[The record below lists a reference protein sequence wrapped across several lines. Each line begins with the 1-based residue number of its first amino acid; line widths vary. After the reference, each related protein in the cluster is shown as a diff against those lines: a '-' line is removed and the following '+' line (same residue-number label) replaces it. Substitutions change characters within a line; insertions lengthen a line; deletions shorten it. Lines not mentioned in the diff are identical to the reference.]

1 MTTPAPRAAREQP
14 PGRVLVP
21 DLLCDPSRRA
31 EPLCSSRRVPADPA
45 RRTGRPWGTAFAAYR
60 GGAGARRARDGHG
73 GPGMF
78 TAAAESF
85 LRQAREIQ
93 QEELRRF
100 AARVSALLQGPEPGP
115 EAVDG
120 LQRLHL
126 TVAATKYPRKLD
138 GEFVELLQTVLCSP
152 KSPEQI
158 QVLCAAILREMSPC
172 NDLILSCDEI
182 QDTKLLSLVS
192 SVLLAQG
199 NKGEVAAVGQR
210 VVKALERRLPEGQ
223 SARFLLPVLA
233 NVLRLSP
240 GSLTEEQIDVV
251 SKKLADW
258 LRYASIQQGMAQP
271 SGGFFSSPRTKQ
283 PAPITEVDGAVAT
296 DFFTVLS
303 VAQHYTQ
310 DQWLNV
316 QTFSMLRNWLLC
328 YGGKELNTLNPGARA
343 GVDGSETPPVCAAG
357 RAGRPLPPRERLRDK
372 AFEYCQRLIEQS
384 SRRPLKK
391 DDGDLQKA
399 CLIEAVTIMDII
411 CKQDSF
417 YVCRAVSC
425 LKVLHS
431 RICGDGTYARALL
444 PIAQF
449 FLNHSKLAAV
459 DSDAIYKHLFTDI
472 PAQLFH
478 NPSLA
483 FEFVQF
489 CKDNTQLFTDSSSIF
504 RQSFPNLFK
513 FLAWNSPPL
522 ISEFVDLLPFLLDPD
537 TTIEI
542 FHLLLDLPCLTA
554 ALDIQLRAAALPASE
569 KAGADP
575 AGKPATCLEAFR
587 HPLYK
592 SLFQYLLRT
601 KAAPEDA
608 PESLVPL
615 RQLLGS
621 LAGSPRVVQC
631 AETVPVLLELF
642 FRVVAEFA
650 DGSLINQLVV
660 LLLQRS
666 DQLYEIPAFKEDV
679 YRVLGSQL
687 ATLCGLRPA
696 LLVELSTEILEFSGA
711 VSNIQSKE
719 AIFTHLAWAVGE
731 FLSVS
736 HDKRCT
742 VEQITR
748 FFEPLEAVLFEITQ
762 LRPQASTPSCAPRAI
777 SVLMATLTKLAA
789 RSQDLIPRVSMFL
802 SKMRTFVQS
811 PAVTSVY
818 SDEDLEEILIRATEL
833 MNLLKMPSVAQ
844 FVLTPPVAS
853 TQFQREVNDSLPLAL
868 RMVTQLLEPAP
879 GSMPV

>member
-1 MTTPAPRAAREQP
+1 
-14 PGRVLVP
+14 
-21 DLLCDPSRRA
+21 
-31 EPLCSSRRVPADPA
+31 
-45 RRTGRPWGTAFAAYR
+45 
-60 GGAGARRARDGHG
+60 
-73 GPGMF
+73 MF

-93 QEELRRF
+93 DEELRRF
-100 AARVSALLQGPEPGP
+100 VARVSSLLQGPEPGP
-115 EAVDG
+115 EAVDA

-138 GEFVELLQTVLCSP
+138 GKFVELLQTVLCSP
-152 KSPEQI
+152 KSPQQI

-192 SVLLAQG
+192 SVLVAQG
-199 NKGEVAAVGQR
+199 NKKNEVAAVGQR

-223 SARFLLPVLA
+223 SAQFLLPVLA
-233 NVLRLSP
+233 NVISVSPESLS
-240 GSLTEEQIDVV
+240 EEQSSVV

-258 LRYASIQQGMAQP
+258 LRYASTQQGIVQP

-283 PAPITEVDGAVAT
+283 PAPVTEVDGAIAT

-303 VAQHYTQ
+303 VGQHYTQ

-316 QTFSMLRNWLLC
+316 QAFSMLRNWLLC
-328 YGGKELNTLNPGARA
+328 YGGQEEKVPNPDEKPGMDRSDISM
-343 GVDGSETPPVCAAG
+343 VSSTSTSS
-357 RAGRPLPPRERLRDK
+357 RLLPPKEYLREK
-372 AFEYCQRLIEQS
+372 AFEYCQRLLEQS
-384 SRRPLKK
+384 TRRPLKK

-411 CKQDSF
+411 CRQDSSF
-417 YVCRAVSC
+417 VYRTVSLLRA
-425 LKVLHS
+425 LHS
-431 RICGDGTYARALL
+431 RICGDATYARALL

-478 NPSLA
+478 SPSLA

-489 CKDNTQLFTDSSSIF
+489 CKGNSQLFMNTSSLF

-522 ISEFVDLLPFLLDPD
+522 ISEFVDLLPFLLDSG
-537 TTIEI
+537 TAIEI

-554 ALDIQLRAAALPASE
+554 ALDIQMRAAALPTSE
-569 KAGADP
+569 KATSDP
-575 AGKPATCLEAFR
+575 AVKPATCLEAFR

-592 SLFQYLLRT
+592 STFQYLLRT
-601 KAAPEDA
+601 KSTPEDA
-608 PESLVPL
+608 PDSLIPL

-621 LAGSPRVVQC
+621 LASSPRVVQC

-666 DQLYEIPAFKEDV
+666 DQLYEIPAFKDDV
-679 YRVLGSQL
+679 YRVLSSQL
-687 ATLCGLRPA
+687 AMLCKLHPA
-696 LLVELSTEILEFSGA
+696 LIVELSTEILEFSGT
-711 VSNIQSKE
+711 VSNIQNKE
-719 AIFTHLAWAVGE
+719 PIFTHMVWAIGE
-731 FLSVS
+731 YLSVS
-736 HDKRCT
+736 YDRRCT
-742 VEQITR
+742 VEQISR
-748 FFEPLEAVLFEITQ
+748 FFETLEAVLFEITQ
-762 LRPQASTPSCAPRAI
+762 LRPLASTPSCAPRAI

-811 PAVTSVY
+811 PAVTSIY
-818 SDEDLEEILIRATEL
+818 REEDLEELLIRATEL

-844 FVLTPPVAS
+844 FVFTPPVNGAS

-868 RMVTQLLEPAP
+868 RMVTHLLEPAP
-879 GSMPV
+879 GCMP

>member
-1 MTTPAPRAAREQP
+1 MGAR
-14 PGRVLVP
+14 VP
-21 DLLCDPSRRA
+21 DSPDC
-31 EPLCSSRRVPADPA
+31 
-45 RRTGRPWGTAFAAYR
+45 
-60 GGAGARRARDGHG
+60 
-73 GPGMF
+73 PG
-78 TAAAESF
+78 
-85 LRQAREIQ
+85 REIQ
-93 QEELRRF
+93 EEELRRF
-100 AARVSALLQGPEPGP
+100 TARVSALLQGPEPGP

-138 GEFVELLQTVLCSP
+138 GKFVELLQTVLCSP

-192 SVLLAQG
+192 SVLLAQE
-199 NKGEVAAVGQR
+199 NQAEVAAVGQC
-210 VVKALERRLPEGQ
+210 VVKILERRLPEGQ

-233 NVLRLSP
+233 NVISLSP
-240 GSLTEEQIDVV
+240 GSLTEEQTNAV

-258 LRYASIQQGMAQP
+258 LRYASIQQGMAQS

-328 YGGKELNTLNPGARA
+328 YGGKELNTTNPDAKA
-343 GVDGSETPPVCAAG
+343 GMDRFVTSMVPTAAT
-357 RAGRPLPPRERLRDK
+357 AGQLLPPRERLRDK
-372 AFEYCQRLIEQS
+372 AFEYCQRLAEQS
-384 SRRPLKK
+384 TRRPLKK

-399 CLIEAVTIMDII
+399 CLFEAVTIMDII
-411 CKQDSF
+411 CKQDSS
-417 YVCRAVSC
+417 YVCRAVSL
-425 LKVLHS
+425 LKILHS
-431 RICGDGTYARALL
+431 KICGDATYARALL

-449 FLNHSKLAAV
+449 FLNHSKLTAV
-459 DSDAIYKHLFTDI
+459 DSDAIYKHLFTEI

-489 CKDNTQLFTDSSSIF
+489 CKDNSQLFTDSCSIF

-513 FLAWNSPPL
+513 FLAWNSPAL
-522 ISEFVDLLPFLLDPD
+522 ISEFVDLLPFLLDPG

-554 ALDIQLRAAALPASE
+554 ALDVQLRAAALPASE
-569 KAGADP
+569 KAGGDP
-575 AGKPATCLEAFR
+575 GTCLEAFR

-592 SLFQYLLRT
+592 SMFQHLLRT
-601 KAAPEDA
+601 KSAPQDA

-615 RQLLGS
+615 RLLLGS

-687 ATLCGLRPA
+687 AVLCGLHPA
-696 LLVELSTEILEFSGA
+696 LVVELSTEILEFSGA

-719 AIFTHLAWAVGE
+719 AIFTHMVWAVGE
-731 FLSVS
+731 YLSVS
-736 HDKRCT
+736 YDRRCT
-742 VEQITR
+742 VEQISR
-748 FFEPLEAVLFEITQ
+748 FFESLEAVLFEITQ

-818 SDEDLEEILIRATEL
+818 CEEDLEEILIRATEL

-844 FVLTPPVAS
+844 FVFTPPVAS
-853 TQFQREVNDSLPLAL
+853 TRFQREVNDSLPLAL

-879 GSMPV
+879 GSVPV

>member
-1 MTTPAPRAAREQP
+1 
-14 PGRVLVP
+14 
-21 DLLCDPSRRA
+21 
-31 EPLCSSRRVPADPA
+31 
-45 RRTGRPWGTAFAAYR
+45 
-60 GGAGARRARDGHG
+60 
-73 GPGMF
+73 
-78 TAAAESF
+78 
-85 LRQAREIQ
+85 
-93 QEELRRF
+93 
-100 AARVSALLQGPEPGP
+100 PGP

-138 GEFVELLQTVLCSP
+138 GKFVELLQAVLCSP

-158 QVLCAAILREMSPC
+158 QMLCAAILREMSPC

-192 SVLLAQG
+192 SVLLAQAK
-199 NKGEVAAVGQR
+199 KGEVAAVGQH
-210 VVKALERRLPEGQ
+210 VVKVLERKLPEGQ
-223 SARFLLPVLA
+223 SARFVLPVLA
-233 NVLRLSP
+233 NVISLSP
-240 GSLTEEQIDVV
+240 ESLTEEQTNVV

-283 PAPITEVDGAVAT
+283 PAPVTEIDGAVAT

-316 QTFSMLRNWLLC
+316 QTFSMLKNWLLC
-328 YGGKELNTLNPGARA
+328 YGGKEMNTFNPDDKA
-343 GVDGSETPPVCAAG
+343 GKDRTVTSMASTTG
-357 RAGRPLPPRERLRDK
+357 RAGQLLPPRERLRDK
-372 AFEYCQRLIEQS
+372 AFEYCQRLVEQS
-384 SRRPLKK
+384 NRRPLKK

-399 CLIEAVTIMDII
+399 CLIEAVAIMDII
-411 CKQDSF
+411 CKQDSS
-417 YVCRAVSC
+417 YVCRAASF
-425 LKVLHS
+425 LKILHS
-431 RICGDGTYARALL
+431 RICGDASYARALL

-449 FLNHSKLAAV
+449 FLNHSKLTAV

-489 CKDNTQLFTDSSSIF
+489 CKDNSQLFTDSSSIF

-522 ISEFVDLLPFLLDPD
+522 ISEFVDLLPFLLDPG

-554 ALDIQLRAAALPASE
+554 ALDIQLSISAL
-569 KAGADP
+569 
-575 AGKPATCLEAFR
+575 
-587 HPLYK
+587 
-592 SLFQYLLRT
+592 T
-601 KAAPEDA
+601 KAQCTLLSLSWHRARGITA
-608 PESLVPL
+608 VSLVPL
-615 RQLLGS
+615 RLLLGS

-631 AETVPVLLELF
+631 AESVPVLLELF

-660 LLLQRS
+660 LLLQRN

-679 YRVLGSQL
+679 VLGSQL
-687 ATLCGLRPA
+687 AVLCGLRPA
-696 LLVELSTEILEFSGA
+696 LVVELSTEILEFSGA

-719 AIFTHLAWAVGE
+719 PIFTHMVWAVGE
-731 FLSVS
+731 YLSVS
-736 HDKRCT
+736 YDRRCT

-748 FFEPLEAVLFEITQ
+748 FFESLEAVLFEITQ

-818 SDEDLEEILIRATEL
+818 CEEDLEEILIRATEL

-844 FVLTPPVAS
+844 FVFTPPVAS
-853 TQFQREVNDSLPLAL
+853 TRFQKDVNDSLPLAL

>member
-1 MTTPAPRAAREQP
+1 
-14 PGRVLVP
+14 
-21 DLLCDPSRRA
+21 
-31 EPLCSSRRVPADPA
+31 
-45 RRTGRPWGTAFAAYR
+45 
-60 GGAGARRARDGHG
+60 
-73 GPGMF
+73 
-78 TAAAESF
+78 
-85 LRQAREIQ
+85 REIQ
-93 QEELRRF
+93 EEELRRF
-100 AARVSALLQGPEPGP
+100 AARVSALLQGPEAGP

-126 TVAATKYPRKLD
+126 TVAATKYPRKFD
-138 GEFVELLQTVLCSP
+138 GKFVELLQTVLCSP

-192 SVLLAQG
+192 SVLLAQE
-199 NKGEVAAVGQR
+199 NEGEVAAVGQS

-233 NVLRLSP
+233 NVISLSP
-240 GSLTEEQIDVV
+240 GSLTEEQTNIV

-258 LRYASIQQGMAQP
+258 LRYASVQQGMAQP

-328 YGGKELNTLNPGARA
+328 YGAKELNTLNPGDRA
-343 GVDGSETPPVCAAG
+343 GADRSVTPVVSSTGTAG
-357 RAGRPLPPRERLRDK
+357 QLLPPRERLRDK

-384 SRRPLKK
+384 TRRPLKK

-411 CKQDSF
+411 CKQESS
-417 YVCRAVSC
+417 YVCRAVSF
-425 LKVLHS
+425 LKILHS
-431 RICGDGTYARALL
+431 RICGDATYARALL

-489 CKDNTQLFTDSSSIF
+489 CKDNSQLFTDPSSIF

-522 ISEFVDLLPFLLDPD
+522 ISEFVDFLPFLLDPG

-592 SLFQYLLRT
+592 SMFQYLLRT
-601 KAAPEDA
+601 RSAPQDA

-615 RQLLGS
+615 RLLLGS

-687 ATLCGLRPA
+687 AALCGLHPA

-719 AIFTHLAWAVGE
+719 AIFTHMVWAIGE
-731 FLSVS
+731 YLSVCY
-736 HDKRCT
+736 DRRCT
-742 VEQITR
+742 VEQIAR
-748 FFEPLEAVLFEITQ
+748 FFEPLEAVLFELTQ

-777 SVLMATLTKLAA
+777 SALMATLTKLAA

-818 SDEDLEEILIRATEL
+818 CEEDLEEILIRATEL

-844 FVLTPPVAS
+844 FVFTPPVAS
-853 TQFQREVNDSLPLAL
+853 TRFQKEVNDSLPLAL

-879 GSMPV
+879 GSMP

>member
-1 MTTPAPRAAREQP
+1 
-14 PGRVLVP
+14 
-21 DLLCDPSRRA
+21 
-31 EPLCSSRRVPADPA
+31 
-45 RRTGRPWGTAFAAYR
+45 
-60 GGAGARRARDGHG
+60 
-73 GPGMF
+73 
-78 TAAAESF
+78 
-85 LRQAREIQ
+85 
-93 QEELRRF
+93 
-100 AARVSALLQGPEPGP
+100 GP

-126 TVAATKYPRKLD
+126 SVAATKYPRKLD
-138 GEFVELLQTVLCSP
+138 GKFVEQLQTVLCSP

-172 NDLILSCDEI
+172 NDLVLSCDEI

-199 NKGEVAAVGQR
+199 SRGEVAAVGQR
-210 VVKALERRLPEGQ
+210 VVQGLERRLPEGQ

-233 NVLRLSP
+233 NVISLSP
-240 GSLTEEQIDVV
+240 GSLTEEQTNVV

-316 QTFSMLRNWLLC
+316 QAFSMLRNWLLC
-328 YGGKELNTLNPGARA
+328 YGGKEQSPMDSSEGNSGTPLVPVPATPGRL
-343 GVDGSETPPVCAAG
+343 
-357 RAGRPLPPRERLRDK
+357 LPPRERLRDK
-372 AFEYCQRLIEQS
+372 AFAYCQRLVEQS
-384 SRRPLKK
+384 TRRPLKK
-391 DDGDLQKA
+391 EDGDLQKA

-411 CKQDSF
+411 CKQDSS

-425 LKVLHS
+425 LKILHS
-431 RICGDGTYARALL
+431 RICGDATYARALL
-444 PIAQF
+444 PIAQL
-449 FLNHSKLAAV
+449 FLNHSKQAAV
-459 DSDAIYKHLFTDI
+459 DSDAIYKHLFSDI
-472 PAQLFH
+472 PALLFH

-489 CKDNTQLFTDSSSIF
+489 CKDNSQLFTDSSSIF

-513 FLAWNSPPL
+513 FLAWNSPAL
-522 ISEFVDLLPFLLDPD
+522 ISEFVDLLPFLLDPG
-537 TTIEI
+537 TATEI

-554 ALDIQLRAAALPASE
+554 ALDIQLRAAALPVSE

-575 AGKPATCLEAFR
+575 AGKPATCLEAFH
-587 HPLYK
+587 HPLYR
-592 SLFQYLLRT
+592 SMFQYLLRSR
-601 KAAPEDA
+601 AAPEDA
-608 PESLVPL
+608 PDSLVPL

-666 DQLYEIPAFKEDV
+666 DQLYDIPAFKEDV
-679 YRVLGSQL
+679 VLGSNL
-687 ATLCGLRPA
+687 AMLCGLRPA
-696 LLVELSTEILEFSGA
+696 LVVELSTEILEFSGA

-719 AIFTHLAWAVGE
+719 AIFTHMAWAVGE

-748 FFEPLEAVLFEITQ
+748 FFETLEAVLFEITQ

-818 SDEDLEEILIRATEL
+818 CEEDLEEILIRATEL

-844 FVLTPPVAS
+844 FVFTPPVAS
-853 TQFQREVNDSLPLAL
+853 TRFQKEVNDSLPLAL
-868 RMVTQLLEPAP
+868 RMVTQLLEPAA

>member
-1 MTTPAPRAAREQP
+1 
-14 PGRVLVP
+14 L
-21 DLLCDPSRRA
+21 
-31 EPLCSSRRVPADPA
+31 
-45 RRTGRPWGTAFAAYR
+45 
-60 GGAGARRARDGHG
+60 GARVADSPDC
-73 GPGMF
+73 PG
-78 TAAAESF
+78 
-85 LRQAREIQ
+85 REIQ
-93 QEELRRF
+93 EEELRRF

-126 TVAATKYPRKLD
+126 SVAATKYPRKLD
-138 GEFVELLQTVLCSP
+138 GEFVELLQTVLCSS

-172 NDLILSCDEI
+172 NNLILSCDEI
-182 QDTKLLSLVS
+182 QDTKLLSLVC

-199 NKGEVAAVGQR
+199 NKSEVAAVGQR
-210 VVKALERRLPEGQ
+210 VVKVIERRLPEGQ

-233 NVLRLSP
+233 NVISLSP
-240 GSLTEEQIDVV
+240 ESLTEEQTSVV

-258 LRYASIQQGMAQP
+258 LRYASVQQGMAQP

-283 PAPITEVDGAVAT
+283 PAPVTEVDGAVAT

-310 DQWLNV
+310 DQWLNM

-328 YGGKELNTLNPGARA
+328 YGGTAPNPDDKA
-343 GVDGSETPPVCAAG
+343 GMDRSVPSVVSTAPTSG
-357 RAGRPLPPRERLRDK
+357 RLLPPTERLREK
-372 AFEYCQRLIEQS
+372 SFEYCQRLVEQS
-384 SRRPLKK
+384 NRRPLKK

-411 CKQDSF
+411 CKQDSS
-417 YVCRAVSC
+417 YVYRAVSF
-425 LKVLHS
+425 LKTLHG
-431 RICGDGTYARALL
+431 RICGDATYARALL

-459 DSDAIYKHLFTDI
+459 DSDAIYKHLLTDI

-489 CKDNTQLFTDSSSIF
+489 CKDNSQLFTDTSSIF

-522 ISEFVDLLPFLLDPD
+522 ISEFVDLLPFLLDAG
-537 TTIEI
+537 TATEI

-554 ALDIQLRAAALPASE
+554 ALDIQLRAAALPPSE
-569 KAGADP
+569 KAGSDP

-587 HPLYK
+587 HPLYR
-592 SLFQYLLRT
+592 SMFQYLLRT
-601 KAAPEDA
+601 RSAPEDA
-608 PESLVPL
+608 PDSLVPL

-666 DQLYEIPAFKEDV
+666 EQLYEIPAFKEDV

-687 ATLCGLRPA
+687 AMLCKLRPA
-696 LLVELSTEILEFSGA
+696 LVVELSTEILEFSGA
-711 VSNIQSKE
+711 VSNTQSKE
-719 AIFTHLAWAVGE
+719 AIFTHLVWAIGE
-731 FLSVS
+731 YLSVS
-736 HDKRCT
+736 YDKRCT

-748 FFEPLEAVLFEITQ
+748 FFETLEAVLFEITQ

-818 SDEDLEEILIRATEL
+818 CEEDLEEILIRATEL

-844 FVLTPPVAS
+844 FVFTPPVAS
-853 TQFQREVNDSLPLAL
+853 TRFQREVNDSLPLAL
-868 RMVTQLLEPAP
+868 RMVTQLLEAAP
-879 GSMPV
+879 GSMPA

>member
-1 MTTPAPRAAREQP
+1 
-14 PGRVLVP
+14 
-21 DLLCDPSRRA
+21 
-31 EPLCSSRRVPADPA
+31 
-45 RRTGRPWGTAFAAYR
+45 
-60 GGAGARRARDGHG
+60 
-73 GPGMF
+73 MF

-93 QEELRRF
+93 EDELRRF
-100 AARVSALLQGPEPGP
+100 AARVSALLQGPEAGP
-115 EAVDG
+115 EAVDA

-138 GEFVELLQTVLCSP
+138 GTFVELLQTVLCSP

-192 SVLLAQG
+192 SVLLAQE
-199 NKGEVAAVGQR
+199 NKGDVAAVGQR
-210 VVKALERRLPEGQ
+210 VVKVLERRLPEGQ

-233 NVLRLSP
+233 NVISLSP
-240 GSLTEEQIDVV
+240 ESLTEEQTNVV

-258 LRYASIQQGMAQP
+258 LRYASIQQGMAQS

-283 PAPITEVDGAVAT
+283 PAPITEVDGTVAT

-328 YGGKELNTLNPGARA
+328 YGGKELNTLNPDDRAGMDRSVTSMVPTTARA
-343 GVDGSETPPVCAAG
+343 GQL
-357 RAGRPLPPRERLRDK
+357 LPPRERLRDK

-384 SRRPLKK
+384 NRRPLKK

-411 CKQDSF
+411 CKQDSS
-417 YVCRAVSC
+417 YVCRAVSF
-425 LKVLHS
+425 LKTLHS
-431 RICGDGTYARALL
+431 RICGDATYARALL

-449 FLNHSKLAAV
+449 FLNH
-459 DSDAIYKHLFTDI
+459 T
-472 PAQLFH
+472 QLFH

-489 CKDNTQLFTDSSSIF
+489 CKDNSQLFTDSSSIF

-522 ISEFVDLLPFLLDPD
+522 ISEFVDFLPFLLDAG
-537 TTIEI
+537 TAIEI

-569 KAGADP
+569 KAGGDP

-592 SLFQYLLRT
+592 STFQYLLRT
-601 KAAPEDA
+601 KSAPQDA

-621 LAGSPRVVQC
+621 LASSPRVVQC

-642 FRVVAEFA
+642 FRVVTEFA

-666 DQLYEIPAFKEDV
+666 DQLYELPAFKEDV

-687 ATLCGLRPA
+687 AVLCRLRPA
-696 LLVELSTEILEFSGA
+696 LVVELSTEILEFSGA

-719 AIFTHLAWAVGE
+719 AIFTHMAWAIGE
-731 FLSVS
+731 YLSVS
-736 HDKRCT
+736 YDKRCT

-748 FFEPLEAVLFEITQ
+748 FFETLEAVLFEITQ

-802 SKMRTFVQS
+802 SKMTTFVQS

-818 SDEDLEEILIRATEL
+818 SEEDLEEILIRATEL

-844 FVLTPPVAS
+844 FVFTPPPAS
-853 TQFQREVNDSLPLAL
+853 TRFQREVNDSLPLAL
-868 RMVTQLLEPAP
+868 RMVTQFLEPAA

>member
-1 MTTPAPRAAREQP
+1 MG
-14 PGRVLVP
+14 GRVP
-21 DLLCDPSRRA
+21 D
-31 EPLCSSRRVPADPA
+31 
-45 RRTGRPWGTAFAAYR
+45 
-60 GGAGARRARDGHG
+60 
-73 GPGMF
+73 GPDSPG
-78 TAAAESF
+78 
-85 LRQAREIQ
+85 REIQ
-93 QEELRRF
+93 EEELRRF

-138 GEFVELLQTVLCSP
+138 SKFVELLQTVLCSP

-158 QVLCAAILREMSPC
+158 RVLCAAILREMSPC

-199 NKGEVAAVGQR
+199 NKDEVAAVGQR
-210 VVKALERRLPEGQ
+210 VVKVLERRLPEGQ
-223 SARFLLPVLA
+223 SARFPLPVLA
-233 NVLRLSP
+233 NVISLSP
-240 GSLTEEQIDVV
+240 ESLTEEQTNVV

-283 PAPITEVDGAVAT
+283 PAPVTEVDGAVAT

-303 VAQHYTQ
+303 VAQNYTQ

-328 YGGKELNTLNPGARA
+328 YGGKELNTPNPDDEA
-343 GVDGSETPPVCAAG
+343 GMDRSVTSMVSNAPTAG
-357 RAGRPLPPRERLRDK
+357 RLLPPRERLREK
-372 AFEYCQRLIEQS
+372 AFEYCQRLTEQS
-384 SRRPLKK
+384 NRRPLKK

-411 CKQDSF
+411 CKQDSS
-417 YVCRAVSC
+417 YVCRAVSF
-425 LKVLHS
+425 LKILHS
-431 RICGDGTYARALL
+431 RICGDATYARALL

-449 FLNHSKLAAV
+449 FLNHGKLEAV

-489 CKDNTQLFTDSSSIF
+489 CKDNSQLFTDSSSIF

-522 ISEFVDLLPFLLDPD
+522 ISEFVDLLPFLLDAG
-537 TTIEI
+537 TAIEI

-569 KAGADP
+569 KAGSDP

-592 SLFQYLLRT
+592 SMFQYLLRT
-601 KAAPEDA
+601 KSAPEDA
-608 PESLVPL
+608 PESLIPL

-666 DQLYEIPAFKEDV
+666 DQLYEIPSFKDDV
-679 YRVLGSQL
+679 YRVLSSQL
-687 ATLCGLRPA
+687 AMLCGLRPA
-696 LLVELSTEILEFSGA
+696 LVVELSTEILEFSGT

-719 AIFTHLAWAVGE
+719 AIFTHMVWAVGE
-731 FLSVS
+731 YLSVS
-736 HDKRCT
+736 YDKRCT

-748 FFEPLEAVLFEITQ
+748 FFETLEAVLFEITQ

-818 SDEDLEEILIRATEL
+818 CEEDLEEILIRATEL

-844 FVLTPPVAS
+844 FVFTPPVAS
-853 TQFQREVNDSLPLAL
+853 TQFQREVNDSLPVAL
-868 RMVTQLLEPAP
+868 RMVTQLLEPTP
-879 GSMPV
+879 GSVPV

>member
-1 MTTPAPRAAREQP
+1 
-14 PGRVLVP
+14 
-21 DLLCDPSRRA
+21 
-31 EPLCSSRRVPADPA
+31 
-45 RRTGRPWGTAFAAYR
+45 
-60 GGAGARRARDGHG
+60 GARALTSPDR
-73 GPGMF
+73 PG
-78 TAAAESF
+78 
-85 LRQAREIQ
+85 REIQ
-93 QEELRRF
+93 EEELRRF
-100 AARVSALLQGPEPGP
+100 TARVSALLQGPEAGP

-138 GEFVELLQTVLCSP
+138 GKFVEQLQTVLCSP

-172 NDLILSCDEI
+172 NDLVLSCDEI

-210 VVKALERRLPEGQ
+210 VVQLLERRLPEGQ

-233 NVLRLSP
+233 NVISLSP
-240 GSLTEEQIDVV
+240 ESLIEEQTNVV

-328 YGGKELNTLNPGARA
+328 YGGKELDTLNLGATAGGDSSVTSMVPAPATPGRL
-343 GVDGSETPPVCAAG
+343 
-357 RAGRPLPPRERLRDK
+357 LPPRERLQDK
-372 AFEYCQRLIEQS
+372 AFQYCQRLVEQS
-384 SRRPLKK
+384 TRRPLKK

-411 CKQDSF
+411 CKQDSS
-417 YVCRAVSC
+417 YVCRAASF
-425 LKVLHS
+425 LKILHS
-431 RICGDGTYARALL
+431 RICGDATYARALL

-449 FLNHSKLAAV
+449 FLNHSRLAAV

-489 CKDNTQLFTDSSSIF
+489 CKDNSQLFTDSSSIF

-513 FLAWNSPPL
+513 FLAWNSPSL
-522 ISEFVDLLPFLLDPD
+522 ISEFVDLLPFLLDPG

-575 AGKPATCLEAFR
+575 AGKPATCLEAFH

-592 SLFQYLLRT
+592 SVFQYLLRT
-601 KAAPEDA
+601 TSAPEDA
-608 PESLVPL
+608 PDSLVAL

-666 DQLYEIPAFKEDV
+666 DQLYEMPAFKEDV
-679 YRVLGSQL
+679 YRVLGSNL
-687 ATLCGLRPA
+687 AMLCGLRPA
-696 LLVELSTEILEFSGA
+696 LVVELSTEILEFSGA

-719 AIFTHLAWAVGE
+719 AIFTHMAWAVGE

-748 FFEPLEAVLFEITQ
+748 FFETLEAVLFEITQ

-818 SDEDLEEILIRATEL
+818 CEEDLEEILIRATEL

-844 FVLTPPVAS
+844 FVFTPPVAS
-853 TQFQREVNDSLPLAL
+853 TQFQKEVNDSLPLAL

-879 GSMPV
+879 GSMP

>member
-1 MTTPAPRAAREQP
+1 
-14 PGRVLVP
+14 
-21 DLLCDPSRRA
+21 
-31 EPLCSSRRVPADPA
+31 
-45 RRTGRPWGTAFAAYR
+45 
-60 GGAGARRARDGHG
+60 
-73 GPGMF
+73 MF

-93 QEELRRF
+93 EEELRRF
-100 AARVSALLQGPEPGP
+100 ASRVAALLQGPELGP
-115 EAVDG
+115 EAADC

-126 TVAATKYPRKLD
+126 TIAATKYPRKLD
-138 GEFVELLQTVLCSP
+138 GEFVELLQTVLCSS
-152 KSPEQI
+152 KCPEQI

-199 NKGEVAAVGQR
+199 KKSEVSAVGQR
-210 VVKALERRLPEGQ
+210 IVNVLERRLPEGQ
-223 SARFLLPVLA
+223 SARYLLPVLS
-233 NVLRLSP
+233 NVISLSP
-240 GSLTEEQIDVV
+240 ESLTEEQTNVV
-251 SKKLADW
+251 SKKMADW
-258 LRYASIQQGMAQP
+258 LRYASIQQGVAQP
-271 SGGFFSSPRTKQ
+271 SGGFFSNPRTRQ
-283 PAPITEVDGAVAT
+283 PGPVTEMDGAIAT

-303 VAQHYTQ
+303 VGQYYTQ

-316 QTFSMLRNWLLC
+316 QAFSMLRNWLLC
-328 YGGKELNTLNPGARA
+328 YGSKGL
-343 GVDGSETPPVCAAG
+343 ETPISGDKSGMDRSVTSMVSTTSTSS
-357 RAGRPLPPRERLRDK
+357 RLLPPKERLREK

-384 SRRPLKK
+384 NRRPLKK

-411 CKQDSF
+411 CKQDSS
-417 YVCRAVSC
+417 YVYRTVSF
-425 LKVLHS
+425 LKILHG
-431 RICGDGTYARALL
+431 RICGDATYARVLM

-449 FLNHSKLAAV
+449 FLNHSKMAAV
-459 DSDAIYKHLFTDI
+459 DSDAIYRHLFTDI

-489 CKDNTQLFTDSSSIF
+489 CKDNSQLFTETSSIF

-522 ISEFVDLLPFLLDPD
+522 ISEFVDLLPFLLDAS
-537 TTIEI
+537 TAVEI

-554 ALDIQLRAAALPASE
+554 ALDVQLRSAALSTSERAAS
-569 KAGADP
+569 DP
-575 AGKPATCLEAFR
+575 AVKPATCLEAFR

-592 SLFQYLLRT
+592 NMFQYLLRT
-601 KAAPEDA
+601 KSAPEDA
-608 PESLVPL
+608 LERLIPL

-621 LAGSPRVVQC
+621 LASSPRVVQC

-650 DGSLINQLVV
+650 DGPLINQLVV

-666 DQLYEIPAFKEDV
+666 DQLYEIPAFKDDV
-679 YRVLGSQL
+679 YRVLSSQL
-687 ATLCGLRPA
+687 VVLCKLRPA
-696 LLVELSTEILEFSGA
+696 LVVELSTEILEFSGT
-711 VSNIQSKE
+711 VSNIQNKE
-719 AIFTHLAWAVGE
+719 AIFTHMVWAIGE
-731 FLSVS
+731 YMSVS
-736 HDKRCT
+736 YDKRCT
-742 VEQITR
+742 VEQINR
-748 FFEPLEAVLFEITQ
+748 FFETLEAMLFEITQ
-762 LRPQASTPSCAPRAI
+762 LRPLASTPSYAPRAI
-777 SVLMATLTKLAA
+777 SALMATLTKLAA

-818 SDEDLEEILIRATEL
+818 CEEDLEEILIRATEL

-844 FVLTPPVAS
+844 FVFTPPVDVAS
-853 TQFQREVNDSLPLAL
+853 TRFQREVNDSLPFAL
-868 RMVTQLLEPAP
+868 RIVTRLLEPTP
-879 GSMPV
+879 GFMPG

>member
-1 MTTPAPRAAREQP
+1 
-14 PGRVLVP
+14 
-21 DLLCDPSRRA
+21 
-31 EPLCSSRRVPADPA
+31 
-45 RRTGRPWGTAFAAYR
+45 
-60 GGAGARRARDGHG
+60 
-73 GPGMF
+73 MF

-93 QEELRRF
+93 EEELRRF
-100 AARVSALLQGPEPGP
+100 AARVAALLQGPEPGP
-115 EAVDG
+115 EAVDC

-126 TVAATKYPRKLD
+126 AVAATKYPRKLD
-138 GEFVELLQTVLCSP
+138 GKFVELLQTVLCS
-152 KSPEQI
+152 SEYTEQV

-182 QDTKLLSLVS
+182 QDIKLFSLVS

-199 NKGEVAAVGQR
+199 NKKAEVSAVGQR
-210 VVKALERRLPEGQ
+210 IAKVLERRLPEGQ
-223 SARFLLPVLA
+223 SARYLLPVLS
-233 NVLRLSP
+233 NVISLSP
-240 GSLTEEQIDVV
+240 ESLTEEQTNAV
-251 SKKLADW
+251 SKKMADW
-258 LRYASIQQGMAQP
+258 LRYASIQQGIAQP
-271 SGGFFSSPRTKQ
+271 SGGFFSNPRTRQ
-283 PAPITEVDGAVAT
+283 PGPVTEVDGAVAT

-303 VAQHYTQ
+303 VGQYYTQ

-316 QTFSMLRNWLLC
+316 QAFSMLRSWLLC
-328 YGGKELNTLNPGARA
+328 CGGKGSKTPKSDDKS
-343 GVDGSETPPVCAAG
+343 GVDSSVMPVVSTPTSSHL
-357 RAGRPLPPRERLRDK
+357 LPPMDRLREK

-384 SRRPLKK
+384 NRRPLKK

-411 CKQDSF
+411 CKQDSS
-417 YVCRAVSC
+417 YVYRTVSF
-425 LKVLHS
+425 LKILHG
-431 RICGDGTYARALL
+431 RICGDATYARALL

-449 FLNHSKLAAV
+449 FLDHSKMADV
-459 DSDAIYKHLFTDI
+459 DSDAIYKHLLTDI

-489 CKDNTQLFTDSSSIF
+489 CKDNSQLFTKTSSIF

-522 ISEFVDLLPFLLDPD
+522 ISEFVDFLPFLLDAG
-537 TTIEI
+537 TAIEI

-554 ALDIQLRAAALPASE
+554 ALDIQLRSTALPTTE
-569 KAGADP
+569 KAASDP
-575 AGKPATCLEAFR
+575 AVKPATCLEAFR
-587 HPLYK
+587 HPFYK
-592 SLFQYLLRT
+592 SMFQYLLRT
-601 KAAPEDA
+601 KSAPEDA
-608 PESLVPL
+608 PERLIPL

-621 LAGSPRVVQC
+621 LASSPRVVQC

-650 DGSLINQLVV
+650 DGPLINQLVV

-666 DQLYEIPAFKEDV
+666 DELYEIPAFKDDV

-687 ATLCGLRPA
+687 VMLCKLRPA
-696 LLVELSTEILEFSGA
+696 LVVELSTEILEFSGT

-719 AIFTHLAWAVGE
+719 AIFTHMVWAIGE
-731 FLSVS
+731 YMSVS
-736 HDKRCT
+736 YDKRCT
-742 VEQITR
+742 VEQINR
-748 FFEPLEAVLFEITQ
+748 FFETLEAMLFEITQ
-762 LRPQASTPSCAPRAI
+762 LRPLASTPSYAPRAI

-811 PAVTSVY
+811 PAVTAVY
-818 SDEDLEEILIRATEL
+818 CEEDLEEILIRATEL

-844 FVLTPPVAS
+844 FVFTPPVDVAS
-853 TQFQREVNDSLPLAL
+853 TRFQREVNDSLPFAL
-868 RMVTQLLEPAP
+868 RIVTRLLEPAP
-879 GSMPV
+879 GFMPG

>member
-1 MTTPAPRAAREQP
+1 
-14 PGRVLVP
+14 
-21 DLLCDPSRRA
+21 
-31 EPLCSSRRVPADPA
+31 
-45 RRTGRPWGTAFAAYR
+45 
-60 GGAGARRARDGHG
+60 
-73 GPGMF
+73 MF

-85 LRQAREIQ
+85 LKQAREIQ
-93 QEELRRF
+93 EEELRRF
-100 AARVSALLQGPEPGP
+100 AGRVAALLQGPELGP
-115 EAVDG
+115 EAVDC

-138 GEFVELLQTVLCSP
+138 GKFMELLQTVLCSS
-152 KSPEQI
+152 KYTEQV

-182 QDTKLLSLVS
+182 QDTKLLSLVL

-199 NKGEVAAVGQR
+199 NKKAEVSAVGQR
-210 VVKALERRLPEGQ
+210 IVKGLERRLPEGQ
-223 SARFLLPVLA
+223 SARYLLPVLSK
-233 NVLRLSP
+233 VISLSP
-240 GSLTEEQIDVV
+240 ESLTEEQTNVV
-251 SKKLADW
+251 SKKMADW
-258 LRYASIQQGMAQP
+258 LRYASIQQGIAQS
-271 SGGFFSSPRTKQ
+271 SGGFFSNPRTRQ
-283 PAPITEVDGAVAT
+283 PGPVTEVDGVIGT
-296 DFFTVLS
+296 DFFTALS
-303 VAQHYTQ
+303 MGQYYTQ

-316 QTFSMLRNWLLC
+316 QAFSMLRNWLLC
-328 YGGKELNTLNPGARA
+328 YGSQGLK
-343 GVDGSETPPVCAAG
+343 TPKSDDKSGMDTSVTSAVSTSMSS
-357 RAGRPLPPRERLRDK
+357 RLLPPKDRLREK

-384 SRRPLKK
+384 NRRPLKK

-411 CKQDSF
+411 CKQDSS
-417 YVCRAVSC
+417 YVYRTVSF
-425 LKVLHS
+425 LKILHG
-431 RICGDGTYARALL
+431 RICGDAAYARALL

-449 FLNHSKLAAV
+449 FLNHSKMAAV

-489 CKDNTQLFTDSSSIF
+489 CKDNSQLFTETSSIF

-522 ISEFVDLLPFLLDPD
+522 ISEFVDLLPFLLDAG

-554 ALDIQLRAAALPASE
+554 ALDIQLRSTALPTSERAAS
-569 KAGADP
+569 DP
-575 AGKPATCLEAFR
+575 AVKPATCLEAFR

-592 SLFQYLLRT
+592 SMFQYLLRT
-601 KAAPEDA
+601 KSAPEDA
-608 PESLVPL
+608 PERLIPL

-621 LAGSPRVVQC
+621 LASSPRVVQC

-650 DGSLINQLVV
+650 DGPLINQLVV

-666 DQLYEIPAFKEDV
+666 DELYEIPAFKDDV

-687 ATLCGLRPA
+687 VMLCKLHPA
-696 LLVELSTEILEFSGA
+696 LVVELSTEILEFSGT
-711 VSNIQSKE
+711 VSNIQNKE
-719 AIFTHLAWAVGE
+719 AIFTHVVWAIGE
-731 FLSVS
+731 YMSVS
-736 HDKRCT
+736 YDKRCT
-742 VEQITR
+742 VEQINR
-748 FFEPLEAVLFEITQ
+748 FFETLEAMLFEITQ
-762 LRPQASTPSCAPRAI
+762 LRPLASTPSYAPRAI

-811 PAVTSVY
+811 PAVTAVY
-818 SDEDLEEILIRATEL
+818 CEADLEEILIRATEL

-844 FVLTPPVAS
+844 FVFTPPVEVAS
-853 TQFQREVNDSLPLAL
+853 TRFQREVNDSLPFAL
-868 RMVTQLLEPAP
+868 RIVTRLLEPAP
-879 GSMPV
+879 GFMPG

>member
-1 MTTPAPRAAREQP
+1 EA
-14 PGRVLVP
+14 
-21 DLLCDPSRRA
+21 
-31 EPLCSSRRVPADPA
+31 
-45 RRTGRPWGTAFAAYR
+45 
-60 GGAGARRARDGHG
+60 
-73 GPGMF
+73 
-78 TAAAESF
+78 
-85 LRQAREIQ
+85 
-93 QEELRRF
+93 
-100 AARVSALLQGPEPGP
+100 GP

-126 TVAATKYPRKLD
+126 SVAATKYPRKLD
-138 GEFVELLQTVLCSP
+138 GKFVEQLQTVLCSP

-172 NDLILSCDEI
+172 NDLVLSCDEI

-199 NKGEVAAVGQR
+199 SRGEVAAVGQR
-210 VVKALERRLPEGQ
+210 VVQGLERRLPEGQ

-233 NVLRLSP
+233 NVISLSP
-240 GSLTEEQIDVV
+240 GSLTEEQTNVV

-316 QTFSMLRNWLLC
+316 QAFSMLRNWLLC
-328 YGGKELNTLNPGARA
+328 GLWPQEGCVSGTPLVPVPATPGRL
-343 GVDGSETPPVCAAG
+343 
-357 RAGRPLPPRERLRDK
+357 LPPRERLRDK
-372 AFEYCQRLIEQS
+372 AFAYCQRLVEQS
-384 SRRPLKK
+384 TRRPLKK
-391 DDGDLQKA
+391 EDGDLQKA

-411 CKQDSF
+411 CKQDSS

-425 LKVLHS
+425 LKILHS
-431 RICGDGTYARALL
+431 RICGDATYARALL
-444 PIAQF
+444 PIAQL
-449 FLNHSKLAAV
+449 FLNHSKQAAV
-459 DSDAIYKHLFTDI
+459 DSDAIYKHLFSDI
-472 PAQLFH
+472 PALLFH

-489 CKDNTQLFTDSSSIF
+489 CKDNSQLFTDSSSIF

-513 FLAWNSPPL
+513 FLAWNSPAL
-522 ISEFVDLLPFLLDPD
+522 ISEFVDLLPFLLDPG
-537 TTIEI
+537 TATEI

-554 ALDIQLRAAALPASE
+554 ALDIQLRAAALPVSE

-575 AGKPATCLEAFR
+575 AGKPATCLEAFH
-587 HPLYK
+587 HPLYR
-592 SLFQYLLRT
+592 SMFQYLLRSR
-601 KAAPEDA
+601 AAPEDA
-608 PESLVPL
+608 PDSLVPL

-666 DQLYEIPAFKEDV
+666 DQLYDIPAFKEDV
-679 YRVLGSQL
+679 VLGSNL
-687 ATLCGLRPA
+687 AMLCGLRPA
-696 LLVELSTEILEFSGA
+696 LVVELSTEILEFSGA

-719 AIFTHLAWAVGE
+719 AIFTHMAWAVGE

-748 FFEPLEAVLFEITQ
+748 FFETLEAVLFEITQ

-818 SDEDLEEILIRATEL
+818 CEEDLEEILIRATEL

-844 FVLTPPVAS
+844 FVFTPPVAS
-853 TQFQREVNDSLPLAL
+853 TRFQKEVNDSLPLAL
-868 RMVTQLLEPAP
+868 RMVTQLLEPAA